1 VTESDDDFPYDFTV
15 PVEAEVED
23 EPESVEELEEQLAHA
38 VGLARD
44 RGVDRDLVLA
54 ELARVCAPDEPG
66 YELDL
71 IICTMRIKMLAGA

>member
-1 VTESDDDFPYDFTV
+1 VTEHDDDFPYDFTV
-15 PVEAEVED
+15 PVEVED
-23 EPESVEELEEQLAHA
+23 EPESVEELEEELATA

-71 IICTMRIKMLAGA
+71 IIAALRIRILAR